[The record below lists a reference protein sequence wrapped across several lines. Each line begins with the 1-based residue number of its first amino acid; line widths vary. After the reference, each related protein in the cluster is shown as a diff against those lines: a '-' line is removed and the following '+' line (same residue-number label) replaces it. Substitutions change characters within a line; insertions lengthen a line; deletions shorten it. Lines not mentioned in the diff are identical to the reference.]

1 MTPAAELG
9 ELTAFVDLYEAA
21 PEDVGAKVEG
31 IGGAAYLAPPAVPRS
46 AMFNRAP
53 RARAARDRG
62 RPHEI
67 AGFFRGF
74 GSSGAPRWP
83 PGGTGRGWLLAR
95 GARARV
101 RRRASGT
108 A

>member
-62 RPHEI
+62 RPRRDRRLLPRVRVEWC
-67 AGFFRGF
+67 AAV
-74 GSSGAPRWP
+74 APRRNRP
-83 PGGTGRGWLLAR
+83 RLAPGS
-95 GARARV
+95 
-101 RRRASGT
+101 RRAGSRPATG
-108 A
+108 